1 MKWWGRLFNRRR
13 LERELDAE
21 LRDHYERQVADYVAA
36 GAPAPDARRRA
47 RLALGGDDQIKEQ
60 CRDARGTRWV
70 ENVVHD
76 LRYGLRIL
84 AKAPVFTG
92 MAVLSLA
99 LGIGANTAIFSIV
112 NGVLLRTLPVRE
124 PERLVLLKGGSWT
137 NPIWEQIRARQW
149 TLFDGAIAWGP
160 DQFDLAAGGPSQPV
174 DGLWVSGG
182 FFDVLGVPF
191 VLGRTFLPEDDRRGG
206 GPNGPVAVISDRF
219 WQRHFGGAPDVIG
232 RSLSLN
238 RVSFT
243 IIGVTAPAFAGP
255 VTGRVFD
262 VAVPLGTEPLVRGKE
277 SFLDARSTWWLDIMA
292 RLKPGATIEDA
303 TRALRAVQPQIRQ
316 ATLPEG
322 WPASELK
329 NYLGDRL
336 ELEPGSGGAPQFR
349 EQYRQPLLIL
359 MVTVGLVLLI
369 ACANIANLMLAR
381 ANARRHE
388 LSLRRAMGASGP
400 RLARQLL
407 TESLLLAGAGAVL
420 GLAFAV
426 WGSRL
431 LVGQLTTF
439 RETVFVDLSL
449 DWRALVFTMAVTVG
463 TALLFGLVP
472 AFRAS
477 RVDPGEAMKD
487 QGRTIAGERH
497 RMLGQPLVVL
507 QVALSLVL
515 LVGAGLFIQT
525 FVTLTHQNF
534 GFDPDRLLILGVD
547 VQRTGVMPED
557 RPALYGRIEAA
568 VRRVPGV
575 ANAAISM
582 IRPVSGMGWN
592 NMVEVPGVPALAGR
606 DKSVWLNGVSPTWF
620 ATYRVPLI
628 AGRGFAESDRSG
640 APPIAIVNRAFATK
654 FLGGANPIGRVVR
667 RVGMAENGKPV
678 PDLQIVG
685 VVETTPYNGLRET
698 APPIVYMPFAQAD
711 ATWPSQTLTVRAGLA
726 NPGSLTRS
734 MADAV
739 ATIDRNVSLT
749 FLPLSTQIDSMVVR
763 ERVLALLS
771 GFFGALALL
780 LAGIGLYGVTSYSVS
795 RRRMEIG
802 VRMALGADAAAVVRL
817 VMTRLALLLSV
828 GIALGALASLW
839 ASKFVRA
846 LLYGL
851 EPNDATTLVTAA
863 LVLTTVAVLAA
874 WLPARRAARID
885 PARVLREG

>member
-1 MKWWGRLFNRRR
+1 MTWWGRLFSRRR

-21 LRDHYERQVADYVAA
+21 LRDHFERQVADYRAQGV
-36 GAPAPDARRRA
+36 PEPDARRRA
-47 RLALGGDDQIKEQ
+47 RLALGGDDHIKEE

-70 ENVVHD
+70 ENAFHD
-76 LRYGLRIL
+76 LRYGVRIL

-149 TLFDGAIAWGP
+149 TLFDGAIAWGE
-160 DQFDLAAGGPSQPV
+160 DRFDLAAGGPSQPAE
-174 DGLWVSGG
+174 GLWVSGG

-191 VLGRTFLPEDDRRGG
+191 VAGRTFLPEDDRRGG
-206 GPNGPVAVISDRF
+206 GPNGPVAVISHRF
-219 WQRHFGGAPDVIG
+219 WQRHFGGARDVIG

-243 IIGVTAPAFAGP
+243 IIGVTSPAFAGP
-255 VTGRVFD
+255 VTGRAFD
-262 VAVPLGTEPLVRGKE
+262 IAVPLGSEPLVRGKE
-277 SFLDARSTWWLDIMA
+277 SFLDARSTWWLDIMG
-292 RLKPGATIEDA
+292 RLKPGATIGDA
-303 TRALRAVQPQIRQ
+303 ALALRAVQPQIRQ
-316 ATLPEG
+316 ATLPED

-329 NYLGDRL
+329 NYLSGRF
-336 ELEPGSGGAPQFR
+336 ELVSGSAGAPQFR
-349 EQYRQPLLIL
+349 DQYRQSLLIL
-359 MVTVGLVLLI
+359 MATVGLVLLI

-407 TESLLLAGAGAVL
+407 TESLLLAGAGAIL

-439 RETVFVDLSL
+439 RETVFVDVSL
-449 DWRALVFTMAVTVG
+449 DWRALAFTVVVTVG
-463 TALLFGLVP
+463 TALLFGLAP
-472 AFRAS
+472 ALRAS

-487 QGRTIAGERH
+487 QGRTITGERH
-497 RMLGQPLVVL
+497 RMLGQPLVIL

-515 LVGAGLFIQT
+515 LVGAGLFIRT

-534 GFDPDRLLILGVD
+534 GFDPDRLLILDVD
-547 VQRTGVMPED
+547 VQRTGVLPED
-557 RPALYGRIEAA
+557 RPALYTKIEAA

-592 NMVEVPGVPALAGR
+592 NMVEVPGGRAMAGR
-606 DKSVWLNGVSPTWF
+606 DKSVWLNGVSPQWF

-628 AGRGFAESDRSG
+628 AGRGFAETDRSG
-640 APPIAIVNRAFATK
+640 APSVAIVNRAFATK
-654 FLGGANPIGRVVR
+654 FVGAANPIGRVVR
-667 RVGMAENGKPV
+667 RVGMRQLGKSE
-678 PDLQIVG
+678 PDLEIIG
-685 VVETTPYNGLRET
+685 LVETTPYNELRES
-698 APPIVYMPFAQAD
+698 APPIVYMPLAQAE
-711 ATWPSQTLTVRAGLA
+711 ATWPSQTLAVRASLS
-726 NPGSLTRS
+726 NPASLTRS
-734 MADAV
+734 LADVV
-739 ATIDRNVSLT
+739 ASIDRNVSLT
-749 FLPLSTQIDSMVVR
+749 FLPLTEQIDSMVVR

-817 VMTRLALLLSV
+817 VMARLTLLLSV
-828 GIALGALASLW
+828 GLAIGAVASLW
-839 ASKFVRA
+839 ASTFVRT

-851 EPNDATTLVTAA
+851 EPNDPATLVAA
-863 LVLTTVAVLAA
+863 TLVLSIVAALAA

-885 PARVLREG
+885 PAQVLREG

>member
-1 MKWWGRLFNRRR
+1 VTWWGRLFSRRR
-13 LERELDAE
+13 LERELEAE
-21 LRDHYERQVADYVAA
+21 LRDHYERQVTDYLAA
-36 GAPAPDARRRA
+36 GVPEPDARRRA

-60 CRDARGTRWV
+60 CRDARGTRWL
-70 ENVVHD
+70 ENVVQD
-76 LRYGLRIL
+76 LRYASRIL
-84 AKAPVFTG
+84 AKAPVFTT

-124 PERLVLLKGGSWT
+124 PHRLVLLQGGSWT
-137 NPIWEQIRARQW
+137 NPIWEQFRDRQT
-149 TLFDGAIAWGP
+149 TLFDGALAWGEE
-160 DQFDLAAGGPSQPV
+160 QFDLAAGGPSQPV

-206 GPNGPVAVISDRF
+206 GANGPVAVISHRF

-243 IIGVTAPAFAGP
+243 VVGVTASAFAGP
-255 VTGRVFD
+255 VTGRSFD
-262 VAVPLGTEPLVRGKE
+262 VAAPLGAEPLVRGKE

-292 RLKPGATIEDA
+292 RLKPGATIEEA
-303 TRALRAVQPQIRQ
+303 TRALGAVQPQIRQ
-316 ATLPEG
+316 ATLPDWE
-322 WPASELK
+322 ASELE
-329 NYLGDRL
+329 NYLGDPFRL
-336 ELEPGSGGAPQFR
+336 VPGSGGAPQFR

-381 ANARRHE
+381 ANGRRHE
-388 LSLRRAMGASGP
+388 LSLRRAMGASGS

-407 TESLLLAGAGAVL
+407 TESLLLAGAGAIL

-439 RETVFVDLSL
+439 RETVFVDVSL
-449 DWRALVFTMAVTVG
+449 DWRALAFTMVVAVG
-463 TALLFGLVP
+463 TALLFGLAP
-472 AFRAS
+472 ALRAS
-477 RVDPGEAMKD
+477 HVDPAEAMKD

-497 RMLGQPLVVL
+497 RMLGQPLVVV

-515 LVGAGLFIQT
+515 LVGAGLFIRT
-525 FVTLTHQNF
+525 FMTLTHQNL
-534 GFDPDRLLILGVD
+534 GFDPDRLLVLGVD
-547 VQRTGVMPED
+547 VQRTGTLPED
-557 RPALYGRIEAA
+557 RPALYERIEEA

-575 ANAAISM
+575 ENAAISM

-592 NMVEVPGVPALAGR
+592 NMVEVPGGRAVAGR
-606 DKSVWLNGVSPTWF
+606 DRSVWLNGVSPHWF
-620 ATYRVPLI
+620 ATYRVRLI

-640 APPIAIVNRAFATK
+640 APAVAIVNRAFAAK
-654 FLGGANPIGRVVR
+654 FLGAANPIGRVVR
-667 RVGMAENGKPV
+667 RVGMGDRGTPD

-685 VVETTPYNGLRET
+685 LVETTPYRQLRDD
-698 APPIVYMPFAQAD
+698 APPIVYVPLPQAE
-711 ATWPSQTLTVRAGLA
+711 ATWPSQTLSVRASVS
-726 NPGSLTRS
+726 NPALLTRS

-739 ATIDRNVSLT
+739 AGVDRSVSLT
-749 FLPLSTQIDSMVVR
+749 FLPMTEQIGGMVVR
-763 ERVLALLS
+763 ERVLAILS

-817 VMTRLALLLSV
+817 VMARLALLL
-828 GIALGALASLW
+828 GAGLVAGTVASLW
-839 ASKFVRA
+839 ASAFVRT

-851 EPNDATTLVTAA
+851 EPNDPTTLTAAA

-885 PARVLREG
+885 PAQVLREG

>member
-1 MKWWGRLFNRRR
+1 MTWWGRLFNRRR

-21 LRDHYERQVADYVAA
+21 LRDHYERQVADFIAA
-36 GAPAPDARRRA
+36 GVPEPDARRRA
-47 RLALGGDDQIKEQ
+47 RLALGGDDQIKEE

-206 GPNGPVAVISDRF
+206 GPNGPVAVVSHRF

-243 IIGVTAPAFAGP
+243 IIGVTAAAFAGP
-255 VTGRVFD
+255 VTGRAFD
-262 VAVPLGTEPLVRGKE
+262 VAVPLGTEPLIRGKE
-277 SFLDARSTWWLDIMA
+277 SFLDERSTWWLDIMA
-292 RLKPGATIEDA
+292 RLKPAATIQDG
-303 TRALRAVQPQIRQ
+303 TRALRAVQPQIRR
-316 ATLPEG
+316 ATLPDWE
-322 WPASELK
+322 ASELK
-329 NYLGDRL
+329 NYLGDRF

-359 MVTVGLVLLI
+359 MVTVGLVLMI

-407 TESLLLAGAGAVL
+407 TESLLLAGAGAIL
-420 GLAFAV
+420 GLAFAL

-449 DWRALVFTMAVTVG
+449 DWRALAFTMLVTVG
-463 TALLFGLVP
+463 TALLFGLAP
-472 AFRAS
+472 ALRAS

-497 RMLGQPLVVL
+497 RMLGQPLIVL

-515 LVGAGLFIQT
+515 LVGAGLFIRT

-547 VQRTGVMPED
+547 VQRTGVLPED
-557 RPALYGRIEAA
+557 RPALYARIEAA

-592 NMVEVPGVPALAGR
+592 NMVEVPGGRALAGR

-640 APPIAIVNRAFATK
+640 APPVAIVNRAFATK
-654 FLGGANPIGRVVR
+654 FLGDANPIGRVVR
-667 RVGMAENGKPV
+667 RVGMMEHGKAK

-685 VVETTPYNGLRET
+685 VVETTPYNQLRESGP
-698 APPIVYMPFAQAD
+698 AIVYMPLPQAE
-711 ATWPSQTLTVRAGLA
+711 ATWPSQTLTVRAGLS
-726 NPGSLTRS
+726 NPALLTRS
-734 MADAV
+734 MAAAV
-739 ATIDRNVSLT
+739 ATIDQNVSLT
-749 FLPLSTQIDSMVVR
+749 FLPLSEQIDSMVVR

-817 VMTRLALLLSV
+817 VMTRLAVLLSV
-828 GIALGALASLW
+828 GIAIGAVASLW
-839 ASKFVRA
+839 ASRFVRA

-851 EPNDATTLVTAA
+851 EPNDAATLVTAA
-863 LVLTTVAVLAA
+863 LVLTTVAALAA